1 MQKTFT
7 SPKYSWPGVKNDAG
21 QAHIAASG
29 QSGHARVK
37 NIREHDTSIPG
48 VVAKVVEFDRK
59 FSDRPYREAR
69 NKRQKKTATTSNNE
83 QQTAMH

>member
-1 MQKTFT
+1 MQKASSF
-7 SPKYSWPGVKNDAG
+7 PKSHWPGVKDIAS
-21 QAHIAASG
+21 QANAASG

-69 NKRQKKTATTSNNE
+69 NKRQKE
-83 QQTAMH
+83 E